1 MKIFRYLSVCIIVLV
16 LFSCNKFKGSQEIPA
31 YLRVEPWTFTTNYL
45 IYGAATHAITDAWVY
60 VDGNLLGC
68 YEIQPHSDG
77 DYVMV
82 PILAKDTH
90 RLQIYPGIKL
100 NGMSSTRVEYPFYK
114 PYIITRTL
122 TPGTVD
128 TVRPSTVYYSID
140 STQMRFK
147 REAMEDFEDV
157 NNIKLDS
164 TVHSKTKIKQISH
177 RNNPN
182 AWLDPNDTLNHYRS
196 GHVQLTDSINMFD
209 IASKELRNLP
219 AVGNYVMLEMDYK
232 CDKDFL
238 VGMYINSPQSGIMD
252 KELYY
257 LKATDA
263 WKKVYIN
270 FSPTITENFNAEYVK
285 FYFRGYQ
292 GEADTTNFYFDNLKL
307 IYLDN

>member
-1 MKIFRYLSVCIIVLV
+1 MANGT
-16 LFSCNKFKGSQEIPA
+16 CNMRA
-31 YLRVEPWTFTTNYL
+31 
-45 IYGAATHAITDAWVY
+45 
-60 VDGNLLGC
+60 
-68 YEIQPHSDG
+68 
-77 DYVMV
+77 
-82 PILAKDTH
+82 
-90 RLQIYPGIKL
+90 
-100 NGMSSTRVEYPFYK
+100 K
-114 PYIITRTL
+114 PYVITRTL

-140 STQMRFK
+140 STQLRFK

-196 GHVQLTDSINMFD
+196 GRVQLTDSINMFD

-238 VGMYINSPQSGIMD
+238 VGMYINSPQSGIMVIPLNEKMLRLTKLND
-252 KELYY
+252 GT
-257 LKATDA
+257 LKREEFGDC
-263 WKKVYIN
+263 
-270 FSPTITENFNAEYVK
+270 K
-285 FYFRGYQ
+285 FVPMLLIGRDRGYGKSSDVCQ
-292 GEADTTNFYFDNLKL
+292 HKL
-307 IYLDN
+307 QQEQYRE